1 MLAGDR
7 DVARFR
13 RTAEQLRVAA
23 GVVDY
28 CPAYRAGSRHHR
40 CGSLQRVAGR
50 YAWQDKARAAGAAL
64 PFVHG
69 AGCTTAATA
78 ELSSPWRGCRERP
91 AATWDGCIGRFA
103 PPRWDASARS
113 TVGGL

>member
-50 YAWQDKARAAGAAL
+50 YAWQD
-64 PFVHG
+64 
-69 AGCTTAATA
+69 
-78 ELSSPWRGCRERP
+78 
-91 AATWDGCIGRFA
+91 
-103 PPRWDASARS
+103 
-113 TVGGL
+113 